1 MKCSCCRALD
11 SLVSNQDGQSIFR
24 DKAFESNPLHMF
36 VLIRIC
42 KLSHKAN
49 EACMN
54 TQASGLTTSIT
65 IHSPNSS
72 SSSSLAASSAQN
84 AANAIRSVGLM
95 LLSPHGDEF
104 SLGFKPVVC
113 G

>member
-1 MKCSCCRALD
+1 ML
-11 SLVSNQDGQSIFR
+11 NQDGQSIFG

-42 KLSHKAN
+42 KLSHIAN

-54 TQASGLTTSIT
+54 TQASGLITSIT

-84 AANAIRSVGLM
+84 AANAMRSVGLR
-95 LLSPHGDEF
+95 LASPQGDDSF
-104 SLGFKPVVC
+104 LGCVPVIC
-113 G
+113 S